1 MNAALLI
8 TKRFLFRYSLVMTL
22 LLAGCTPPQPPPEA
36 VTQLKPIKIDEI
48 KIVVG
53 QTIYVPIY
61 SHIYTWD
68 RNRTMDLT
76 AMLSIRN
83 TDPTY
88 PIIVTSVNYFNS
100 DGKLTRQ
107 YLEHPVELGAMA
119 STNFV
124 VSQEDRS
131 GGSGAAFVV
140 EWVSPKKVAL
150 PVIESVMIN
159 TSGNQGISFIS
170 PGRVI
175 KSRTSSQ

>member
-1 MNAALLI
+1 M
-8 TKRFLFRYSLVMTL
+8 TKRCLFHYSLVMTVF
-22 LLAGCTPPQPPPEA
+22 LASCTSPQPPPEA
-36 VTQLKPIKIDEI
+36 ATPLKTINIDGI
-48 KIVVG
+48 KIVTG

-68 RNRTMDLT
+68 RNRTLDLT

-83 TDPTY
+83 TDPTH

-107 YLEHPVELGAMA
+107 YLAQPVELGAMA

-124 VSQEDRS
+124 VNQEDRS

-140 EWVSPKKVAL
+140 EWMSPKKVSS
-150 PVIESVMIN
+150 PVMESVMIN

-175 KSRTSSQ
+175 KSRTNSQ